1 MFSTIRQKW
10 ILFLERI
17 KREFV
22 NSDEVFYIGGTDV
35 LPPPLEKTQEN
46 MCIIALSN
54 DRKNESVYT
63 RDEAREQLISH
74 NLRLVVYLA
83 KKFENTGVL
92 VEDLISIG
100 AIGLVKGIN
109 TFDPVKNSR
118 LAAYAARCVE
128 KTILSQRLSWVI

>member
-1 MFSTIRQKW
+1 MKMFSTIRQKW

-54 DRKNESVYT
+54 NRKNDNRIFLLLHILDLLYIWQKS
-63 RDEAREQLISH
+63 
-74 NLRLVVYLA
+74 LRIQG
-83 KKFENTGVL
+83 F
-92 VEDLISIG
+92 
-100 AIGLVKGIN
+100 
-109 TFDPVKNSR
+109 
-118 LAAYAARCVE
+118 
-128 KTILSQRLSWVI
+128 